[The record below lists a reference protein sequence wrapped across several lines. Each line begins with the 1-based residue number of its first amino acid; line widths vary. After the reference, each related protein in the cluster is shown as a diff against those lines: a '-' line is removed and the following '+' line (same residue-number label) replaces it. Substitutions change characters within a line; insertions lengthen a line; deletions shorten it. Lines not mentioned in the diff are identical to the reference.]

1 MAGAERPLRVAFLS
15 PCYWPEVRRGGE
27 RLVHELTTGLAR
39 RGHRPRLITSHPGLT
54 RRSVEDGVEI
64 VRHWRPPEGR
74 LRRRR
79 YEDHIAHVPFSYL
92 SLLAGDYDLVQAMH
106 VTDGLAAA
114 RWSERTGRPSVLA
127 YLGIPDRR
135 GLVALRR
142 RLEITVRAGRGAA
155 AITTVSRHAAKAFD
169 RWLGLPARAIY
180 PAVDPARFQPCAPKA
195 EAPTVFC
202 AASAEQPAKRVGLLV
217 DAFALVR
224 RERPDARLVLLRPRD
239 QRLAATLSATP
250 GVELLDDDPD
260 VLAPAYSAAWATA
273 LPSIGEAFGLV
284 LAESLACGTPAV
296 GSQHGGIPEVVDEP
310 SIGRVFPKDEPES
323 LAAALLEAFELHQD
337 PGTAEACRRRAAAFS
352 PERLVGAYEELYAEV
367 LTSGA
372 SAPAGAGR
380 R

>member
-1 MAGAERPLRVAFLS
+1 MTDAERPLRVAFLS

-79 YEDHIAHVPFSYL
+79 YEDHLSHVPFSYL

-114 RWSERTGRPSVLA
+114 RWSRRTGRPSVLA
-127 YLGIPDRR
+127 YLGVPDRR

-155 AITTVSRHAAKAFD
+155 AITTVSRHAAEAFD

-180 PAVDPARFQPCAPKA
+180 PAVDPERFHPCAPKA
-195 EAPTVFC
+195 ESPTIFC
-202 AASAEQPAKRVGLLV
+202 AASAEQPAKRVDLLVEAFGLL
-217 DAFALVR
+217 R
-224 RERPDARLVLLRPRD
+224 RQRPDARLVLLRPRD
-239 QRLAATLSATP
+239 ARLSATLASTP
-250 GVELLDDDPD
+250 GIELVDDDPG
-260 VLAPAYSAAWATA
+260 VLAPAYSAAWACA
-273 LPSIGEAFGLV
+273 LPSVGEAFGLV
-284 LAESLACGTPAV
+284 LAESLACGTPVV
-296 GSQHGGIPEVVDEP
+296 GSRHGGIPEIVDDP
-310 SIGRVFPKDEPES
+310 AVGRIFPQDEPES
-323 LAAALLEAFELHQD
+323 VAAALLETLELRHD
-337 PGTAEACRRRAAAFS
+337 SGTADACRQRAAAFS
-352 PERLVGAYEELYAEV
+352 PARLLDAYEELYAE
-367 LTSGA
+367 LL
-372 SAPAGAGR
+372 GR
-380 R
+380 

>member
-1 MAGAERPLRVAFLS
+1 VRPLRLAFLS

-39 RGHRPRLITSHPGLT
+39 DGHHPRIVTSHPGLT

-79 YEDHIAHVPFSYL
+79 YEDHLSHVPFSYL

-114 RWSERTGRPSVLA
+114 RWSRRTGRPSVLA
-127 YLGIPDRR
+127 YLGVPDRR

-155 AITTVSRHAAKAFD
+155 AITTVSRHAAEAFD

-180 PAVDPARFQPCAPKA
+180 PAVDPERFHPCAPKA
-195 EAPTVFC
+195 ESPTIFC
-202 AASAEQPAKRVGLLV
+202 AASAEQPAKRVDLLV
-217 DAFALVR
+217 EAFGLVR
-224 RERPDARLVLLRPRD
+224 RQRPDARLVLLRPRD
-239 QRLAATLSATP
+239 ARLSATLASTP
-250 GVELLDDDPD
+250 GIELIDDDPG
-260 VLAPAYSAAWATA
+260 VLAPANSAAWACA
-273 LPSIGEAFGLV
+273 LPSVGEAFGLV
-284 LAESLACGTPAV
+284 LAESLACGTPVV
-296 GSQHGGIPEVVDEP
+296 GSRHGGIPEIVDDP
-310 SIGRVFPKDEPES
+310 AVGRIFPEDEPES
-323 LAAALLEAFELHQD
+323 VAAALLETLELRHD
-337 PGTAEACRRRAAAFS
+337 SGTADACRQRAAAFS
-352 PERLVGAYEELYAEV
+352 PARLLDAYEELYAEL
-367 LTSGA
+367 LTSSESA
-372 SAPAGAGR
+372 SAGAGR

>member
-1 MAGAERPLRVAFLS
+1 MRIAFLS

-39 RGHRPRLITSHPGLT
+39 RGHDPRLITSHPGLP

-79 YEDHIAHVPFSYL
+79 YEDYITHVPFSYL
-92 SLLAGDYDLVQAMH
+92 SLRAGDYDLVQAMH

-114 RWSERTGRPSVLA
+114 RWSRRTGRPSVLA

-142 RLEITVRAGRGAA
+142 RLEITVHAGRGAA
-155 AITTVSRHAAKAFD
+155 AITTVSRHAAEAFD

-195 EAPTVFC
+195 DAPTIFC
-202 AASAEQPAKRVGLLV
+202 AASAEQPAKRVALLV
-217 DAFALVR
+217 EAFARVR

-239 QRLAATLSATP
+239 VGLAATLAATP
-250 GVELLDDDPD
+250 GVELIDDDPAI
-260 VLAPAYSAAWATA
+260 LAPAYSAAWACA
-273 LPSIGEAFGLV
+273 LPSVGEAFGLV
-284 LAESLACGTPAV
+284 LAESLACGTPVV
-296 GSQHGGIPEVVDEP
+296 GSRHGGIPEIVDGP
-310 SIGRVFPKDEPES
+310 AVGRIFPDDDPDS
-323 LAAALLEAFELHQD
+323 LAGALLETLELRHD
-337 PGTAEACRRRAAAFS
+337 PGTAQACRRRAVAFS
-352 PERLVGAYEELYAEV
+352 PARLVDAYEALYAEL
-367 LTSGA
+367 LTRPESA
-372 SAPAGAGR
+372 SAGAGR